1 MNQLSEL
8 SNGRVRVVIAD
19 ADLMSAHLLAVEL
32 ASGRQDISVVGVS
45 NDSVEA
51 IRELEKRQP
60 DIALINT
67 HLMDGQMTGYR
78 VLQSLP
84 MNCPKT
90 AAIMMIP
97 VCDRELVID
106 AFRGGQ
112 RAIFSPIFPPPILF
126 QDIRTVHGRLNW
138 ATNPGLFLL
147 RRFSL

>member
-32 ASGRQDISVVGVS
+32 ARGRQDISVVGVS

-67 HLMDGQMTGYR
+67 HLRDGQMTGYR

-84 MNCPKT
+84 LNCPRT
-90 AAIMMIP
+90 DQTSMNP
-97 VCDRELVID
+97 VSDL
-106 AFRGGQ
+106 
-112 RAIFSPIFPPPILF
+112 
-126 QDIRTVHGRLNW
+126 
-138 ATNPGLFLL
+138 
-147 RRFSL
+147 